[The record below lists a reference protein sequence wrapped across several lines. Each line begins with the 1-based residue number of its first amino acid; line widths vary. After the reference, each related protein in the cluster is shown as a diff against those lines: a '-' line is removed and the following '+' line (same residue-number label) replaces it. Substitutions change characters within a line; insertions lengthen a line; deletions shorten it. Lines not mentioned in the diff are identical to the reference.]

1 MKNKYDFVISTPGLM
16 IHDDK
21 GHVTCT
27 PGCGFNCSTEAYA
40 AARQACESALKGMA
54 DRGFNLNNAWV
65 GELWDN
71 CGWHW
76 RLCRGDGWEIW
87 LMRDGLY
94 EIRSGANA
102 RLPFVISSR
111 GHTTPEAAILAA
123 TTDILRASKAMQKEC
138 ATLIG
143 DLQ

>member
-1 MKNKYDFVISTPGLM
+1 MKKEYLFIVKTPENIFQDSSGF
-16 IHDDK
+16 
-21 GHVTCT
+21 VTCT
-27 PGCGFNCSTEAYA
+27 IGCGFNCSTESFDAAYELCA
-40 AARQACESALKGMA
+40 SALKGMA
-54 DRGFNLNNAWV
+54 DRGFNLNNEWT
-65 GELWDN
+65 GEVWDN
-71 CGWHW
+71 FGWHW
-76 RLCRGDGWEIW
+76 RLCRGEDWDIR

-102 RLPFVISSR
+102 RLPFVVSSR

-123 TTDILRASKAMQKEC
+123 TTDILRASKAMQEEC